1 MYVDELADS
10 RPGRTKK
17 TLARFCSLFSGSS
30 GNSVAVGCG
39 GKYLLIDAGKSA
51 KKIRERLAQESID
64 PSDVMALFVTHEHS
78 DHIAGVRVL
87 ASSLG
92 IPVYATKGTADYLE
106 WSGNARGVD
115 LRVMPKEAVC
125 VGEMAVTS
133 FPTSHDAAE
142 SCGFRVCCGDG
153 RTITLATDTG
163 VITPAIHEALS
174 GADLVYLESNHD
186 VGMLMSGRYPYPLK
200 KRIASEIGHL
210 SNVDCAA
217 ELPLLA
223 RSGTTRFI
231 LGHLSAENNM
241 PLLARQS
248 AVCEFTRYGM
258 REGTDYLLSVA
269 PPDGLKT
276 VVF

>member
-1 MYVDELADS
+1 
-10 RPGRTKK
+10 
-17 TLARFCSLFSGSS
+17 LARFSSLYSGSS
-30 GNSVAVGCG
+30 GNSVAIGCG

-51 KKIRERLAQESID
+51 KKIRERLRQEDIAPD
-64 PSDVMALFVTHEHS
+64 AIAAIFVTHEHT

-87 ASSLG
+87 ASSLK
-92 IPVYATKGTADYLE
+92 IPVYATEGTAAYLD
-106 WSGNARGVD
+106 SHGHAANVD
-115 LRVMPKEAVC
+115 LRVMPSDGVDM
-125 VGEMAVTS
+125 GEMAVTA
-133 FPTSHDAAE
+133 FATSHDAAE
-142 SCGFRVCCGDG
+142 SCGFSVHCCDG
-153 RTITLATDTG
+153 RKITLATDTG
-163 VITPAIHEALS
+163 IITPEIYQALC

-186 VGMLMSGRYPYPLK
+186 TGMLYAGAYPYPLK
-200 KRIASEIGHL
+200 KRIASDVGHL
-210 SNVDCAA
+210 SNEVCSA

-248 AVCEFTRYGM
+248 AVCECSKYGL
-258 REGTDYLLSVA
+258 REGVDYLLSVA